1 MVKQDYSSEDMR
13 VDNSN
18 AGPPLQEQRPSTS
31 AMRGDEQY
39 RQQSYRETEQS
50 KTEGSTAESRLSNS
64 TTTIDSTTAEK
75 LYSSRNTP
83 AA

>member
-1 MVKQDYSSEDMR
+1 MR
-13 VDNSN
+13 VDNN
-18 AGPPLQEQRPSTS
+18 NEGPPQQEQRPSTS

-64 TTTIDSTTAEK
+64 TTTSTTAEK

-83 AA
+83 AANFLN